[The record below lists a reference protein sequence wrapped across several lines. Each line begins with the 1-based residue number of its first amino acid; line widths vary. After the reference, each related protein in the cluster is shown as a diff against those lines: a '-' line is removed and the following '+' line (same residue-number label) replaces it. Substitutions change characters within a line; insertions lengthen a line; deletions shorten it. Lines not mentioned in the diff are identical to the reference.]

1 MTQMIDVSNRKIMV
15 YIKSKKANHNFI
27 LRKLK
32 NKNIF
37 YFLILLSA
45 ETFNMKISIIIC
57 LIAISFIVNIY
68 YDLILNTLFFLNIF
82 KI

>member
-1 MTQMIDVSNRKIMV
+1 MV
-15 YIKSKKANHNFI
+15 YIKVKKANHNFI